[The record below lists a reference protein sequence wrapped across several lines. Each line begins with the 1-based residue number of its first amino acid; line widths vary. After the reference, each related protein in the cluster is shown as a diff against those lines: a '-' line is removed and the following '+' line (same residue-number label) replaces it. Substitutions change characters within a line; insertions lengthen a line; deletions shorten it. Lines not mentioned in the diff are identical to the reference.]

1 MRKTHKG
8 SIKTNKVVHARETE
22 ETLLLS
28 YKTFFVG
35 KDNRDNKELPYSCN
49 EGSSGGLRRRMIE
62 MGTIRL
68 YGMNS
73 FCRSMHMPLCMIRK
87 KIMYLGVS
95 SWRRRADLQA
105 SKRLSVWMKSA
116 C

>member
-35 KDNRDNKELPYSCN
+35 KDNRDNKELPYSCDGTKRRKQRRLEEENDRDGNNKIVRN
-49 EGSSGGLRRRMIE
+49 EFL
-62 MGTIRL
+62 L
-68 YGMNS
+68 S
-73 FCRSMHMPLCMIRK
+73 FHAYAIV
-87 KIMYLGVS
+87 Y
-95 SWRRRADLQA
+95 DT
-105 SKRLSVWMKSA
+105 
-116 C
+116 